1 MYRSNSQGGSFMKL
15 FKWLKDKLRWESLQ
29 KLNLSKKTTANL
41 IIVFCLGLALIL
53 IADFYKNIKIN
64 RAVNENTYDESTQ
77 AETAPDTSISS
88 DYARRLEKDLSSI
101 LGKIQGAGRVS
112 VMVTLK
118 SGTEII
124 PAKDEAVSDKV
135 TNEKDTSGGT
145 RIVNEKT
152 TDDKVVFTAAQGGN
166 SRPLVIKE
174 INPEIK
180 GVIVVAEGA
189 KDSKVKLKLSQAVQ
203 TVLDIPAYR
212 VTVYERN

>member
-1 MYRSNSQGGSFMKL
+1 MKL
-15 FKWLKDKLRWESLQ
+15 LEWLREKLKRDNLHI
-29 KLNLSKKTTANL
+29 LHLSKKTMANL
-41 IIVFCLGLALIL
+41 VIVFCLGLALIL
-53 IADFYKNIKIN
+53 IADFYSDI
-64 RAVNENTYDESTQ
+64 RAGRAAEDDLNNEGTQ
-77 AETAPDTSISS
+77 IEVGSAENTAPD
-88 DYARRLEKDLSSI
+88 YVRGLENDLSSI

-112 VMVTLK
+112 VMITLK

-124 PAKDEAVSDKV
+124 PAKDESVSDKV

-145 RIVNEKT
+145 RVINEKT

-166 SRPLVIKE
+166 SKPLIIKE

-189 KDSKVKLKLSQAVQ
+189 KDSRIKLKISQAVQ

>member
-1 MYRSNSQGGSFMKL
+1 MKL
-15 FKWLKDKLRWESLQ
+15 LEWLKDKLKKENLQ

-41 IIVFCLGLALIL
+41 IIVFCVGLALIL
-53 IADFYKNIKIN
+53 IADFYKDIRTDGSAEEGIYNEGTQTEIGTIK
-64 RAVNENTYDESTQ
+64 D
-77 AETAPDTSISS
+77 TAPDYVSG
-88 DYARRLEKDLSSI
+88 LENDLSSI
-101 LGKIQGAGRVS
+101 LSKIQGAGRVS
-112 VMVTLK
+112 VMITLNG
-118 SGTEII
+118 GTEII
-124 PAKDEAVSDKV
+124 PAKDESISDKV

-145 RIVNEKT
+145 RIINEKA

-166 SRPLVIKE
+166 SKPLIIKE

-189 KDSKVKLKLSQAVQ
+189 EDSKVKLKISQAVQ

>member
-1 MYRSNSQGGSFMKL
+1 MKL
-15 FKWLKDKLRWESLQ
+15 LEWLKDKLKKENLQ

-53 IADFYKNIKIN
+53 IADFYNDM
-64 RAVNENTYDESTQ
+64 RAGKT
-77 AETAPDTSISS
+77 AEDGIDNGDTRIEEGIADNTAPNYVRS
-88 DYARRLEKDLSSI
+88 LENDLSSI

-112 VMVTLK
+112 VMITLNG
-118 SGTEII
+118 GTEII
-124 PAKDEAVSDKV
+124 PAKDESISDKV

-145 RIVNEKT
+145 RVINEKA
-152 TDDKVVFTAAQGGN
+152 TDDNVVFTAAQGGN
-166 SRPLVIKE
+166 SKPLILKE

-189 KDSKVKLKLSQAVQ
+189 KDSKVKLKISRAVQ